1 MKGLLLMVKGSL
13 GQPEAQ
19 IQSSCLIYGGIL
31 IVSPHVVGDEVER
44 QVDQLVSKVNI

>member
-1 MKGLLLMVKGSL
+1 MKGLYLRAGGSP

-19 IQSSCLIYGGIL
+19 TQSSCLIYGGIL

-44 QVDQLVSKVNI
+44 QADQLVLK